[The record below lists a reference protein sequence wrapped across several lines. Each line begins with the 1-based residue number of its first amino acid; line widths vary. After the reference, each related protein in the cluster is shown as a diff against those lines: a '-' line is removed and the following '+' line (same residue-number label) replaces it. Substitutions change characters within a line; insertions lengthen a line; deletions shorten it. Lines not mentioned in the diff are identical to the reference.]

1 MTHLHDTKEVEVRHH
16 HSHEDVVEIEPEVV
30 HEQEQRV
37 VESPGAESRLAVSRV
52 TQLIWL
58 AFGLLEAL
66 IGLRVFL
73 KLIAANPNSLFAQFV
88 YQFSEI
94 FVAPFNG
101 LTITPEVAGFVLE
114 IPSIIAM
121 VVYAIAAWAITQLV
135 WLLFYRPATKRVVR
149 THRDRI

>member
-1 MTHLHDTKEVEVRHH
+1 MTHLHDTKEVEVRHTH
-16 HSHEDVVEIEPEVV
+16 THVDTDELEPQIV
-30 HEQEQRV
+30 HEQERRV
-37 VESPGAESRLAVSRV
+37 VESPGAEGRLVVSRI

-101 LTITPEVAGFVLE
+101 LTIVPNVAGFVLE
-114 IPSIIAM
+114 IPAIIAM
-121 VVYAIAAWAITQLV
+121 VVYAIAAWAITQLFWV
-135 WLLFYRPATKRVVR
+135 LFYRPATRRVVR
-149 THRDRI
+149 THRDQM